1 MKNLDAART
10 ARRSVRI
17 FSRDP
22 ALSGEVG
29 MVRVDVPLDVD
40 ATHFDDSLVWIRRGG
55 AVFPP
60 QLEEGGEVK
69 PIPHDGV
76 PPSVV
81 CDVFKAQM
89 LFAVVHGT
97 RDVFAEALGRTVRW
111 WQEGPL
117 MVRFD
122 CREQGRDLI
131 NAYYRRL
138 AHDDPSGEELASDR
152 DADVE
157 AFVGNVSSLLRRARS
172 ARDLPEAAA
181 AALKDEA
188 AHVQGMGNQ
197 LIERL
202 GGHDVPGWA
211 GPFGSVVEPLR
222 QLRRQLRLNAAR
234 ARRVGVA
241 AWLRSLWMQ
250 VRPPLAQ
257 ASRTEAVLDR
267 AGPGASTGP
276 ELGTPLDDAI
286 VDAPLARAVR
296 PAQEIRFGLY
306 ASRPSDLDQDG
317 APVSTALMQD
327 VAVHETVHALLDGL
341 RPHLLLA
348 PNAESMAFHEGFADI
363 VAVFSRFANRQLV
376 KDALERSHDL
386 GDDLLVSVGTLYGFT
401 ATDTQRPIRSAIH
414 LDPEPWSA
422 APPECRFDPLG
433 APHALGATLLSA
445 IFAAFRVVYR
455 DKSAKLRSLVGQ
467 IPSTQGT
474 ELLAKSASDL
484 GTQFLRLLIRAV
496 DYLPPVDARFGD
508 YLRALLT
515 ADAEDYPEDVW
526 RYRERLVEQFRRYRI
541 PVVNEVA
548 GSALR
553 PSLHVSALLWSRHR
567 DLHQADGIFGDAQDL
582 WEGSPNARAAAR
594 ERVATALAS
603 EAFETLSSACGLNRD
618 LPVLIGRT
626 WTSTRIVDGRRL
638 VHERGLELIQH
649 RDARGAGR
657 IYGGSTLL
665 FRLDDG
671 RWKPRFAIFRRVDS
685 RVREEEQR
693 SFLEACDRD
702 LAHAWR
708 ALRDDED
715 RDAMIQRF
723 TRHFHHAHCPG
734 GAS

>member
-1 MKNLDAART
+1 
-10 ARRSVRI
+10 
-17 FSRDP
+17 
-22 ALSGEVG
+22 

-97 RDVFAEALGRTVRW
+97 HDVFTDALGRHVRW
-111 WQEGPL
+111 WGEGPL

-122 CREQGRDLI
+122 CREQGGDLL

-138 AHDDPSGEELASDR
+138 AHDASSSDDLASDMG
-152 DADVE
+152 ADVS
-157 AFVGNVSSLLRRARS
+157 AFVRGMSSLLHSMRS
-172 ARDLPEAAA
+172 ARDQPAAEAS
-181 AALKDEA
+181 ALRNEA
-188 AHVQGMGNQ
+188 TRLQGMGNR

-202 GGHDVPGWA
+202 SGNDEPGWA
-211 GPFGSVVEPLR
+211 EPFGSIVAPLR
-222 QLRRQLRLNAAR
+222 LLRRQLRLNAAR
-234 ARRVGVA
+234 ARRMGVR
-241 AWLRSLWMQ
+241 AWLRGLWGQ
-250 VRPPLAQ
+250 VGSSPAPE
-257 ASRTEAVLDR
+257 SRVSSARADLDR
-267 AGPGASTGP
+267 HSIESRDREPPTLAGIGDGP
-276 ELGTPLDDAI
+276 TAH
-286 VDAPLARAVR
+286 AVR
-296 PAQEIRFGLY
+296 PAQELRFGLY
-306 ASRPSDLDQDG
+306 ASRPSVLDQGG
-317 APVSTALMQD
+317 ASVSTALMQD

-376 KDALERSHDL
+376 HDALERSHDL
-386 GDDLLVSVGTLYGFT
+386 GDDLLVSVGTQFGFT
-401 ATDTQRPIRSAIH
+401 ATDAERPTRSALH
-414 LDPEPWSA
+414 RDPEPWSGS
-422 APPECRFDPLG
+422 PPECRFDPLG
-433 APHALGATLLSA
+433 APHALGGTLLSA

-455 DKSAKLRSLVGQ
+455 DKSARLRTLAGQ
-467 IPSTQGT
+467 TPSSEGT
-474 ELLAKSASDL
+474 ELLAKSASEL

-541 PVVNEVA
+541 PVINDAA
-548 GSALR
+548 GAILR
-553 PSLHVSALLWSRHR
+553 PSLHVSALLWNSHR
-567 DLHQADGIFGDAQDL
+567 ELHHAERVFGDAEGL
-582 WEGSPNARAAAR
+582 WQGTPDDAEAAR
-594 ERVATALAS
+594 SRVVAALAS
-603 EAFETLSSACGLNRD
+603 DAGEVLCSACGLVWD
-618 LPVLIGRT
+618 LPISIGRA
-626 WTSTRIVDGRRL
+626 WASTRIVDGRRL
-638 VHERGLELIQH
+638 VHERCLELIQH
-649 RDARGAGR
+649 REAKGAGR
-657 IYGGSTLL
+657 IYGGSTLI
-665 FRLDDG
+665 FRLVGG

-685 RVREEEQR
+685 PVREDEQR
-693 SFLEACDRD
+693 RFLDACERD
-702 LAHAWR
+702 LARAWR

-734 GAS
+734 GTP